1 MIEIVYLHAYQMSS
15 WILIAIILQGE
26 RSSDNTEDIEK
37 TDAPSLSLYHEELEG
52 EDYLFRTNLDG
63 M

>member
-1 MIEIVYLHAYQMSS
+1 MKLMDTNSAVT
-15 WILIAIILQGE
+15 LQGE
-26 RSSDNTEDIEK
+26 RSSDDIENIEK
-37 TDAPSLSLYHEELEG
+37 PDMLSLSLYHEELES